1 MYQGDIENVWWTTVA
16 FRWTCIFFFEMWNV
30 LLKSKNEIS
39 NWHTHTKN
47 VILFRISSWEGFRW
61 CVCSYCWDFLS
72 HRGLVTQTKQ
82 CLPWPASC
90 YSNGTAKFERHMFRS
105 TAAPKNQR
113 LALLNTW
120 SISANQR
127 GPNASNMAA
136 WLKLR
141 CSLGCGTFLLS

>member
-16 FRWTCIFFFEMWNV
+16 FRWTCIFFLRCGMFY
-30 LLKSKNEIS
+30 SKAKMKFL
-39 NWHTHTKN
+39 TDT
-47 VILFRISSWEGFRW
+47 LFRISSWEGFRW
-61 CVCSYCWDFLS
+61 CVCSYCRDFLS